1 MVRHGEVQSFPSDR
15 AGERCL
21 IRDVCQL
28 PLLVLAGGL
37 ADLRVAGE
45 QGGDADRGEERGAL
59 FAETVRRW
67 QAAGTFD
74 SGADPDGV
82 AQLLQSICLG
92 FAAQRALAGDVV
104 VRAPGD
110 ALAAVVRESG

>member
-92 FAAQRALAGDVV
+92 FAAQRALAGDVD
-104 VRAPGD
+104 VRAHVD